1 MSNQRTALVVA
12 HRGASADHP
21 ENTSAA
27 FSGALEQGA
36 DWVELDVRMSSDG
49 ALVVH
54 HDPLYPDGSVI
65 ATTPAARRPEHVPL
79 LHEALDAC
87 AGMGV
92 NVEIKN
98 TPGDLGPE
106 VPHGLEVADRVV
118 EVLAA
123 RRSGADGPGA
133 AEQPILVSSF
143 DELTLARVRDGG
155 AGIRTGLLVWDLH
168 NDPDAPQRAA
178 DCGDVAINPWDPFV
192 DEAFMERCAQ
202 LGLQVHAWTV
212 DDPERIA
219 RLAELGVHGIITNVP
234 AVARRVLQG

>member
-1 MSNQRTALVVA
+1 MSNQRTARVVA

-21 ENTSAA
+21 ENTLAA
-27 FSGALEQGA
+27 FSGARSQGA
-36 DWVELDVRMSSDG
+36 DWVELDVRISSDG

-54 HDPLYPDGSVI
+54 HDPIYPDGSVV
-65 ATTPAARRPEHVPL
+65 ATTPSERRPAHVPL

-92 NVEIKN
+92 NIEIKN

-118 EVLAA
+118 DLVAQRRAA
-123 RRSGADGPGA
+123 EGAGAD
-133 AEQPILVSSF
+133 QPILVSSF
-143 DELTLARVRDGG
+143 DELTLARVRAGG
-155 AGIRTGLLVWDLH
+155 AGIETGLLVWDLH
-168 NDPDAPQRAA
+168 NDPDALQRAA

-192 DEAFMERCAQ
+192 DEQFMERCAR
-202 LGLQVHAWTV
+202 LGLMVNAWTV

-219 RLAELGVHGIITNVP
+219 RLEELGVHGIITNVP
-234 AVARRVLQG
+234 AIALRVLEG

>member
-1 MSNQRTALVVA
+1 MEAFL
-12 HRGASADHP
+12 GAR
-21 ENTSAA
+21 N
-27 FSGALEQGA
+27 QGA
-36 DWVELDVRMSSDG
+36 DWVELDVRISSDG

-54 HDPLYPDGSVI
+54 HDPIYPDGPVV
-65 ATTPAARRPEHVPL
+65 ATSRADQRPAHVPL

-87 AGMGV
+87 RGMGV
-92 NVEIKN
+92 NIEIKN

-118 EVLAA
+118 ELVAE
-123 RRSGADGPGA
+123 RRAGGDD
-133 AEQPILVSSF
+133 QPILVSSF

-155 AGIRTGLLVWDLH
+155 AGIETGLLVWDLH
-168 NDPDAPQRAA
+168 NDPDAVQRAA

-192 DEAFMERCAQ
+192 DEDFMERCGD
-202 LGLQVHAWTV
+202 LGLRVNAWTV

-234 AVARRVLQG
+234 AIALQVLEG